1 MAVDVVGYSRLMGE
15 DEAGTARRCAKVPR
29 RRVPGTIDAALANGS
44 YPPVPVIQID
54 NNCGEAVVPE
64 RRFVG
69 RQDVRSAPSHSSLP
83 IMRELANG
91 FGRDE
96 CG

>member
-1 MAVDVVGYSRLMGE
+1 VSGSDGLNAIVDLNVS
-15 DEAGTARRCAKVPR
+15 
-29 RRVPGTIDAALANGS
+29 NG
-44 YPPVPVIQID
+44 
-54 NNCGEAVVPE
+54 GKAVVPE
-64 RRFVG
+64 RRFVS